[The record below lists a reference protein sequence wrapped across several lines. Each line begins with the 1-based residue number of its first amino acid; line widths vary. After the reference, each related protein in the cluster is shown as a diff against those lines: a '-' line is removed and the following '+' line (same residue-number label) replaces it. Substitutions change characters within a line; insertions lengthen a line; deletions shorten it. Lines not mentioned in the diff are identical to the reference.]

1 MFRRRLASIAV
12 CVLVLACLDVGC
24 ARRKRLPA
32 IGEAFVAPITLNLR
46 ADLAP
51 RSKESAVV
59 KHGERLEILVRRRR
73 FVKVRTA
80 SDAEGWVDSRQL
92 LSTQG
97 MLRLKRL
104 HAWVKRQ
111 PSQGRATPLD
121 LLNVHIDPNR
131 YAPSFSQISPEG
143 VAEVIGRTVTRR
155 GPYMPDGGPTPAP
168 APTAADVKDDWTL
181 VRLED
186 GRGGWVVSRLMTMN
200 LPESV
205 GMFAQG
211 HRITSFHQLGQVKD
225 RNRRVVSNYLWTTV
239 SVPPEKF
246 HYDRFRVT
254 VWNSR
259 NRRFE
264 TAHIE
269 SNIRGY
275 YPVTVESKPDEPNQ
289 RFTLHYAVG
298 NGPVLERRFVIEGR
312 KLRKLGE
319 RPWVEPPR
327 EPDDSDP
334 LLPGED
340 EKQESSWWDRARAK
354 VKSWSGR

>member
-1 MFRRRLASIAV
+1 M
-12 CVLVLACLDVGC
+12 
-24 ARRKRLPA
+24 
-32 IGEAFVAPITLNLR
+32 TLHLR

-51 RSKESAVV
+51 RAKESGVV
-59 KHGERLEILVRRRR
+59 KHGEHLEILARRRR
-73 FVKVRTA
+73 FAKVRTG
-80 SDAEGWVDSRQL
+80 SGAEGWVDSRQL

-104 HAWVKRQ
+104 HAWVKKQ

-131 YAPSFSQISPEG
+131 YAPSFSQLSPDG

-155 GPYMPDGGPTPAP
+155 GPYVPDGGPPAA
-168 APTAADVKDDWTL
+168 APPKAAEIKDDWTL

-186 GRGGWVVSRLMTMN
+186 GRAGWVVSRMMTMN

-205 GMFAQG
+205 AMFAQG
-211 HRITSFHQLGQVKD
+211 HRITSFHQLGQTKD
-225 RNRRVVSNYLWTTV
+225 RNHGMVSSYIWTTV
-239 SVPPEKF
+239 SVPPEKL
-246 HYDRFRVT
+246 HYDRFRIT

-264 TAHIE
+264 TSHIE

-275 YPVTVESKPDEPNQ
+275 YPISVESKPDESVQ
-289 RFTLHYAVG
+289 RFTLRYAVAG
-298 NGPVLERRFVIEGR
+298 GPILERSFALEGR
-312 KLRKLGE
+312 KLTKTGE
-319 RPWVEPPR
+319 KPWVQPPQ

-334 LLPGED
+334 LLPDED
-340 EKQESSWWDRARAK
+340 EKDQSPWWERGWSK
-354 VKSWSGR
+354 VKSWRPR